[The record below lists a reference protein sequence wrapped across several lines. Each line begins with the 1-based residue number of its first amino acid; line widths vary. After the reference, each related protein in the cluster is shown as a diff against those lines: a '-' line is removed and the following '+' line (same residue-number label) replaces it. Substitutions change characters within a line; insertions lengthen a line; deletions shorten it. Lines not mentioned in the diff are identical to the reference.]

1 MNSELH
7 NLQKSCV
14 GIYEH
19 TLKKTLEINFMYVG
33 NKEIAYLTHA
43 T

>member
-1 MNSELH
+1 MRSELR

-19 TLKKTLEINFMYVG
+19 P
-33 NKEIAYLTHA
+33 
-43 T
+43 